1 MEVLLL
7 IKWFFCFVEKA
18 IARHGFQKK
27 KIVFSYTAC
36 VRGRKNVSGLQRFY
50 SYVGYLCVNNR
61 AMEEMFLFAMKS
73 FLNKIKNS
81 HIVSFKSEISIWAEW
96 KLSKHALVWLDNKHL
111 N

>member
-1 MEVLLL
+1 MAF
-7 IKWFFCFVEKA
+7 KK
-18 IARHGFQKK
+18 KK
-27 KIVFSYTAC
+27 KIVFLNTAC

-96 KLSKHALVWLDNKHL
+96 KLSKHVLVWLDNKHL